1 MQYNLPKK
9 FKIGAQTI
17 KVKTFKNTDIEGAVG
32 AYKSNKNQ
40 IDVQTHVNGEEF
52 PVSKVQQAFCH
63 EYVHCLF
70 DHARREDLCA
80 NEELVDLM
88 GELILQSF
96 GHLLF
101 RD

>member
-1 MQYNLPKK
+1 MEYNLPKS
-9 FKIGAQTI
+9 FNIGGQKI
-17 KVKTFKNTDIEGAVG
+17 KVKTFKSTDIEGAVG
-32 AYKSNKNQ
+32 AYKSSKNE

-52 PVSKVQQAFCH
+52 PASKVQQIFCH

-88 GELILQSF
+88 GELILQSLGPYIF
-96 GHLLF
+96 KE
-101 RD
+101 